1 MNKEATILIIE
12 DDTDMIEA
20 MKITLEAE
28 NYRILSA
35 TDPEEGINAAK
46 KEKPDLVILDVLFGE
61 EEKIKGFDYAVK
73 MKQDKALAPIPIL
86 MLTAVNVQHPTF
98 RFSPDSDGEYLPV
111 DEFIDKP
118 AQPEELV
125 EKVKKLMQ
133 MKISK
138 WVNWPNTT
146 DQ

>member
-46 KEKPDLVILDVLFGE
+46 KEKPDLVILDVMFGE